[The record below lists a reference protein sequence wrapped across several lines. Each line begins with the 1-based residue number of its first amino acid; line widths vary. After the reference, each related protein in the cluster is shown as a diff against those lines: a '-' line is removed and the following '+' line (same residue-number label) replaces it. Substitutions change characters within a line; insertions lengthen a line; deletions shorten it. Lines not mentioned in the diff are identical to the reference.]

1 MSLRESFRLDEALRS
16 LDTVQLAK
24 VSGRLVR
31 VSGMLLE
38 SLGCQRMT
46 GQRCFVEQGD
56 GSMLEAQVVGFNRDI
71 TYLMPFKKPVGLTAG
86 SRVFPAPD
94 DAKLHI
100 DESWLGRVVN
110 GLGEPLD
117 EMGKLSGR
125 DPLPTE
131 LPSVNPLKRKPVCEP
146 LDVGVRAINSMLTLG
161 KGQRVGLFAGSG
173 VGKSVLLGMIT
184 RQTKADVVVVGLIG
198 ERGREVQ
205 EFLLHSLGE
214 EGLKRH
220 GPAGNRPGPRR
231 AAGNQGLSAVGVR
244 HAAGAGGKRRQ
255 WRQRQ
260 RQPQRAV
267 HGTGRRRRPAGPDR
281 RLRPGDS

>member
-16 LDTVQLAK
+16 LDGVQLAK

-46 GQRCFVEQGD
+46 GQRCYVELAD
-56 GSMLEAQVVGFNRDI
+56 GAMLEAQVVGFNRDV
-71 TYLMPFKKPVGLTAG
+71 TYLMPFKKPMGLSAG

-94 DAKLHI
+94 EAMLQI

-117 EMGKLSGR
+117 ELGKLGGR

-131 LPSVNPLKRKPVCEP
+131 LPSVNPLKRRPVEAP
-146 LDVGVRAINSMLTLG
+146 LDVGVRAINALLTLG

-205 EFLLHSLGE
+205 EFILHSLGE
-214 EGLKRH
+214 EGLKKAVVVVA
-220 GPAGNRPGPRR
+220 PANESPLMRMRATELCHSIAAYFRDQGND
-231 AAGNQGLSAVGVR
+231 V
-244 HAAGAGGKRRQ
+244 
-255 WRQRQ
+255 
-260 RQPQRAV
+260 
-267 HGTGRRRRPAGPDR
+267 
-281 RLRPGDS
+281 

>member
-1 MSLRESFRLDEALRS
+1 
-16 LDTVQLAK
+16 
-24 VSGRLVR
+24 
-31 VSGMLLE
+31 
-38 SLGCQRMT
+38 
-46 GQRCFVEQGD
+46 
-56 GSMLEAQVVGFNRDI
+56 
-71 TYLMPFKKPVGLTAG
+71 VGLTSG

-131 LPSVNPLKRKPVCEP
+131 LPSVNPLKRKPVSEP
-146 LDVGVRAINSMLTLG
+146 LDVGVRAINAMLTLG

-214 EGLKRH
+214 EGLKKAVVVVA
-220 GPAGNRPGPRR
+220 PANESPLMRLKATELGHSIAAYFRDQGNDV
-231 AAGNQGLSAVGVR
+231 LLLV
-244 HAAGAGGKRRQ
+244 
-255 WRQRQ
+255 
-260 RQPQRAV
+260 
-267 HGTGRRRRPAGPDR
+267 D
-281 RLRPGDS
+281 